1 MNDHV
6 ISGLVRR
13 RREMAGEVF
22 ALLGQVDALSDSL
35 DALDRTLRLFDPA
48 IELAAI
54 PALQSRPK
62 VDWALRG
69 EVARVV
75 FAILREALEP
85 LSARELA
92 AKVMAAR
99 GMDGEVSRT
108 QLKRVRKCLDRQRAR
123 GTLLA
128 RSVSGELRWSVRLP

>member
-22 ALLGQVDALSDSL
+22 ALLGQVDALSDGL

-48 IELAAI
+48 IELDTI

-62 VDWALRG
+62 PDWALRG
-69 EVARVV
+69 EVARAV
-75 FAILREALEP
+75 FAILREAPEP
-85 LSARELA
+85 LSAREVA

-99 GMDGEVSRT
+99 GMDGDVSRT

-128 RSVSGELRWSVRLP
+128 RSVSGELRWSVR